1 MAPRSPQ
8 ARRPSKIWAPRSFM
22 DRTEH
27 VCLAPRSWRHS
38 CRFRLTEVGAD
49 LWDVDLREFDRY
61 ARRHHGLLDF
71 EASGL
76 TRKQWNRA
84 SAAEVA
90 ELRHRNVMRLYGA
103 PPTVEMRI
111 EAAVLA
117 AGPDAMGSH
126 RSAATTWG
134 VDRPADDPIDII
146 LPQRTRQARLTDVV
160 VHRPRDMKQLQPV
173 WRRGVPVTD
182 PLRTL
187 LDLGAVDP
195 AGVYPALV
203 TMVMARFVTPG
214 AVRALV
220 VRHSQHG
227 RHGIVALRKALD
239 RWSIDDKP
247 ADSDLEALMAE
258 ILRSFGLPKAAFHVY
273 IGGDEVAF
281 LIVGSKVKVECDG
294 GGTHGADR
302 DQFEFDRVRDAA
314 LLAKGYV
321 TLRVTWRQMV
331 ATPRAVAR
339 RIAATIAEWSPEA
352 LNLASTT
359 ALLGDLGANR
369 AH

>member
-146 LPQRTRQARLTDVV
+146 LSRPRCRRSGRRVSSARHHGHGTLRHARRGSSPGRASLATWPARHRRTAEGARSLVDRRQA
-160 VHRPRDMKQLQPV
+160 
-173 WRRGVPVTD
+173 G
-182 PLRTL
+182 
-187 LDLGAVDP
+187 
-195 AGVYPALV
+195 
-203 TMVMARFVTPG
+203 
-214 AVRALV
+214 
-220 VRHSQHG
+220 
-227 RHGIVALRKALD
+227 
-239 RWSIDDKP
+239 
-247 ADSDLEALMAE
+247 
-258 ILRSFGLPKAAFHVY
+258 
-273 IGGDEVAF
+273 
-281 LIVGSKVKVECDG
+281 
-294 GGTHGADR
+294 
-302 DQFEFDRVRDAA
+302 
-314 LLAKGYV
+314 
-321 TLRVTWRQMV
+321 
-331 ATPRAVAR
+331 
-339 RIAATIAEWSPEA
+339 
-352 LNLASTT
+352 
-359 ALLGDLGANR
+359 
-369 AH
+369 